1 MGRAKGNLIENL
13 ATLPWPAG
21 VVFGVG
27 GFFAIR
33 TPTAEETHSDP
44 VSGLWSQLKE
54 EGHVEEQSWGA
65 YK

>member
-33 TPTAEETHSDP
+33 TSAAEKTHSGLVPRTPFP
-44 VSGLWSQLKE
+44 VLLQE
-54 EGHVEEQSWGA
+54 SWR
-65 YK
+65 